1 MSLLNTLLKTD
12 NGISFAAPWDVQEP
26 KNFQL
31 QGGKAPLTPNQGLC
45 PWTPLGA
52 LPLGPHYRLALHG
65 LAMASATACSPN
77 FQTLAT
83 PMSSIDLC
91 FQLRV
96 T

>member
-31 QGGKAPLTPNQGLC
+31 QGGFAPLTLHQGLC

-52 LPLGPHYRLALHG
+52 PPPDLRYRLALHA
-65 LAMASATACSPN
+65 LAMAPATPCSPN
-77 FQTLAT
+77 FQTLPT
-83 PMSSIDLC
+83 PRGGVDAIEGY
-91 FQLRV
+91 
-96 T
+96 